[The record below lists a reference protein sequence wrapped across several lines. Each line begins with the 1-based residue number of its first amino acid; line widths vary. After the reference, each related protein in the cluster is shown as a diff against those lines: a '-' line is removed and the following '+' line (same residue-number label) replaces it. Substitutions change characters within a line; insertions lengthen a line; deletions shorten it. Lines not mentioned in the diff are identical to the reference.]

1 MDVKVQYISPHQV
14 RPSTRRKSSN
24 SDAPSPEADIINDK
38 NSTSDDGV
46 EQHSTL
52 KPELERDGFYCG
64 DAIMFYP
71 DTHDMNGAFQNP
83 TTQGRITVTMASL
96 SATANVKPH
105 KCMQCG
111 AAFKQRSHLKAHIRT
126 HTGEKPF
133 GCEVC
138 GKTFA
143 RLDSAVRHMKV
154 HAADKEKKQQVK
166 KQQQHQQQQ
175 QRQLQQQQYQHQL
188 ESAQQTVQRLT
199 PLIPPVKQPSRRRS
213 SGSQSH
219 KKQASKSRGSKDKKH
234 KCFDCGISFRQHCH
248 LKVHQ
253 RIHTGEKP
261 FICDICGKTFGRKYS
276 ADRHRKTHAD
286 DKLGLIHQTFIPPP
300 PSTSNTNSI
309 ANLLPKLE
317 RVQGFDKP
325 FRCDQC
331 TAAFS
336 QRSHLRNHLR
346 THSGEKPYGCDA
358 CGKTFSRKYSAM
370 RHMRTHTGEKRFKCE
385 FCGNCYSQRFH
396 LRDHLRTH
404 TGEKPFNCP
413 VCDKAFSRKDLAVRH
428 LRTHS
433 GSAKMFDYTDDT
445 V

>member
-1 MDVKVQYISPHQV
+1 MDGKVQYISPRQV
-14 RPSTRRKSSN
+14 RSNARKKISN
-24 SDAPSPEADIINDK
+24 SESSAPQADMMKENKKSIADA
-38 NSTSDDGV
+38 GV
-46 EQHSTL
+46 AQQQTL
-52 KPELERDGFYCG
+52 KSGLERDGFYCG

-71 DTHDMNGAFQNP
+71 DAHDMNGAFQTSNSP
-83 TTQGRITVTMASL
+83 GKITVTMASL
-96 SATANVKPH
+96 STTANDKPH

-111 AAFKQRSHLKAHIRT
+111 SAFKQRSHLKAHIRT

-143 RLDSAVRHMKV
+143 RLDSAVRHMKI
-154 HAADKEKKQQVK
+154 HAADGEDKQVK
-166 KQQQHQQQQ
+166 QH
-175 QRQLQQQQYQHQL
+175 

-199 PLIPPVKQPSRRRS
+199 PLVSPSVRSPSRRRE
-213 SGSQSH
+213 GSQGH
-219 KKQASKSRGSKDKKH
+219 AKHLAKGRGSKDKRH
-234 KCFDCGISFRQHCH
+234 KCFDCGISFRQQCH

-276 ADRHRKTHAD
+276 ADRHMKTHAD
-286 DKLGLIHQTFIPPP
+286 DKLSLIHQSFIPP
-300 PSTSNTNSI
+300 PSTSSSNSI

-370 RHMRTHTGEKRFKCE
+370 RHMRTHTGEKQFKCE

-404 TGEKPFNCP
+404 TGERPFNCP

-445 V
+445 E